1 MNTFT
6 SNSSIIHL
14 GIDCILF
21 GELLNLQ
28 SGISMETNV
37 HESNKLQHAGGIGKL
52 LLYVVV
58 VVFCLVHCIGYS
70 NRGRYVY
77 YQVVDI
83 P

>member
-1 MNTFT
+1 M
-6 SNSSIIHL
+6 
-14 GIDCILF
+14 
-21 GELLNLQ
+21 
-28 SGISMETNV
+28 
-37 HESNKLQHAGGIGKL
+37 HESNKHQHTGGIGKL

-70 NRGRYVY
+70 NRGWYVY